1 MRGRSSKQSI
11 KQFGLLH
18 SVRNDDCGN
27 IKIMLKYLIEKE
39 FKQTFRNAI
48 IPKLIFIF
56 PFMVLLVFPW
66 AMNQEIKNI
75 NVTIIDR
82 DHSAWSKRLSEKIGA
97 STYFHLVGFANSND
111 QGMTA
116 IEEGR
121 TDMLLDIQPDFEK
134 NLINTGEASVM
145 ISANAVN
152 IMKGGLGSGYMNAI
166 VQDFANEIR
175 AERIQTSGQTGIPVI
190 QVIPQARFNVFLD
203 YKVFMIPA
211 LIVILM
217 TLLCGFLPALN
228 IVSEKEIGTIEQIN
242 VTPVKK
248 ISFILGKLIPYWA
261 IGLFVFTLAIS
272 LAALVYGLVP
282 KGNLATI
289 YLSVLV
295 YISTVSGLGLVIS
308 NYSSTLQ
315 QAMFVIFFFLI
326 IFILISGLFTP
337 IASMPMWAQTFT
349 YFNPL
354 RYFIEIMRMIFLK
367 GSGFSD
373 IWRQLAALILYAFIL
388 NGWALVSYRKRG

>member
-1 MRGRSSKQSI
+1 
-11 KQFGLLH
+11 
-18 SVRNDDCGN
+18 
-27 IKIMLKYLIEKE
+27 MLRYLIEKE
-39 FKQTFRNAI
+39 FKQTFRNAF
-48 IPKLIFIF
+48 IPRLILVF

-66 AMNQEIKNI
+66 ATNQEIKSI

-97 STYFHLVGFANSND
+97 STYFNLVNYANSND
-111 QGMTA
+111 EGLA
-116 IEEGR
+116 IIEDGKS
-121 TDMLLDIQPDFEK
+121 DMLLDIRPDFEK
-134 NLINTGEASVM
+134 NLMNTGEAAVM

-152 IMKGGLGSGYMNAI
+152 IMKGGLGSGYMNLI
-166 VQDFANEIR
+166 VQDFANELR
-175 AERIQTSGQTGIPVI
+175 AELIPTSGKTGLPLI
-190 QVIPQARFNVFLD
+190 QIIPQGRFNIFLD
-203 YKVFMIPA
+203 YKIFMIPA
-211 LIVILM
+211 LMVILM

-242 VTPVKK
+242 VTPVSKF
-248 ISFILGKLIPYWA
+248 SFILGKLIPYWT
-261 IGLFVFTLAIS
+261 IGLFVFTLALG
-272 LAALVYGLVP
+272 LAALIYGLIP
-282 KGNLATI
+282 RGNLLTI

-295 YISTVSGLGLVIS
+295 YISAVSGMGLVIS

-315 QAMFVIFFFLI
+315 QAMFVIFFFLL

-337 IASMPMWAQTFT
+337 ITSMPKWAQTFT

-373 IWRQLAALILYAFIL
+373 IWRQLAALVGCAFVL
-388 NGWALVSYRKRG
+388 NGWALISYRKIG

>member
-1 MRGRSSKQSI
+1 
-11 KQFGLLH
+11 
-18 SVRNDDCGN
+18 
-27 IKIMLKYLIEKE
+27 MLRYLIEKE
-39 FKQTFRNAI
+39 FKQTFRNAF
-48 IPKLIFIF
+48 IPKLILVF

-66 AMNQEIKNI
+66 ATNQEIKNI

-82 DHSAWSKRLSEKIGA
+82 DHSAWSRRLSEKIGA
-97 STYFHLVGFANSND
+97 STYFNLVGYANTNEE
-111 QGMTA
+111 GMTG
-116 IEEGR
+116 IENGKS
-121 TDMLLDIQPDFEK
+121 DMLLDIQPNFERDLM
-134 NLINTGEASVM
+134 NVGEASVM

-152 IMKGGLGSGYMNAI
+152 IMKGGLGSGYMNSI

-175 AERIQTSGQTGIPVI
+175 AERIQTSGNNTLPII
-190 QVIPQARFNVFLD
+190 QIVPQARFNVFLD
-203 YKVFMIPA
+203 YKIFMIPA
-211 LIVILM
+211 LMVILM

-242 VTPVKK
+242 VTPISKF
-248 ISFILGKLIPYWA
+248 SFILGKLIPYWT
-261 IGLFVFTLAIS
+261 IGLFVFTLTLI
-272 LAALVYGLVP
+272 LATLVYGLVP
-282 KGNLATI
+282 RGNLLTI

-295 YISTVSGLGLVIS
+295 YISTVSGLGLLIS
-308 NYSSTLQ
+308 NYSSTMQ

-337 IASMPMWAQTFT
+337 IASMPKWAQTFT

-367 GSGFSD
+367 GSGFLD
-373 IWRQLAALILYAFIL
+373 IWRQLASLIIYAFIL